1 MGKSLRK
8 KPAFQLL
15 DIPNKLKRQAKD
27 AGETWMREGAFCSG
41 CKERGTPAI
50 VSVRKDPK
58 DNANYFFMLCR
69 TCVDAADRK
78 DEEAKQKALTAPLT
92 EMLVRSRQGKSELAA
107 MMQEAQQN
115 IQEGK
120 DEHDKQQAEEQ
131 EK

>member
-1 MGKSLRK
+1 MGRSLRK
-8 KPAFQLL
+8 TPSFQLK
-15 DIPNKLKRQAKD
+15 DIPNKLKKQAKQ
-27 AGETWMREGAFCSG
+27 AGETWMREGAFCSS

-50 VSVRKDPK
+50 VSIRKDPK
-58 DNANYFFMLCR
+58 DNTNYFFMVCR
-69 TCVDAADRK
+69 PCVEAADRK
-78 DEEAKQKALTAPLT
+78 DEEAKQKALTAPLA